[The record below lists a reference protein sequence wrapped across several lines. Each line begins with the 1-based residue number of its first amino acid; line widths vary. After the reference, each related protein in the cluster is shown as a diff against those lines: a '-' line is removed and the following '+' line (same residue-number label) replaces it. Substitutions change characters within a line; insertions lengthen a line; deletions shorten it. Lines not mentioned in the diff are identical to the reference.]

1 MKRVSRRL
9 RDAASRWLQHWSER
23 VAGPR
28 ANPKLMQFRDCME
41 TVQALLALY
50 RPTHVLDIGAHLGNW
65 TWVLRELHPGLE
77 SAVLIEPQAKR
88 QAALQSLTLPGVRK
102 TVFHCA
108 LGAAA
113 GASTLT
119 GGTASASLLR
129 PAREQSEHF
138 PGSVRDEQEQV
149 EVRTLDALYAGAQLP
164 RPDLIKLD
172 VQGGELAVLEG
183 GRATL
188 TGAQCLVVELSL
200 RRFYEGQPPL
210 WELLRF
216 IEQAGF
222 ELAGRGYEWRSEE
235 NPAELLQVDGIFLRR
250 AR

>member
-1 MKRVSRRL
+1 MKGEPPNL
-9 RDAASRWLQHWSER
+9 RKAASHWLHDWSLRLAE
-23 VAGPR
+23 PR
-28 ANPKLMQFRDCME
+28 ANPKVLQFRDCME
-41 TVQALLALY
+41 TVRAMLALY
-50 RPTHVLDIGAHLGNW
+50 RPTHLLDIGAHVGNW
-65 TWVLRELHPGLE
+65 TWVLRELHPALA
-77 SAVLIEPQAKR
+77 SAVMIEPQAKR
-88 QAALQSLTLPGVRK
+88 QATLQSLELPGVRK
-102 TVFHCA
+102 TVLHCA

-129 PAREQSEHF
+129 PAREQTEFF
-138 PGSVRDEQEQV
+138 PGSVRDEQERV
-149 EVRTLDALYAGAQLP
+149 EVRTLDALYADQHLP

-188 TGAQCLVVELSL
+188 AGAQCLVVELSL

-222 ELAGRGYEWRSEE
+222 ELVGRGFEWRSEK

-250 AR
+250 TR